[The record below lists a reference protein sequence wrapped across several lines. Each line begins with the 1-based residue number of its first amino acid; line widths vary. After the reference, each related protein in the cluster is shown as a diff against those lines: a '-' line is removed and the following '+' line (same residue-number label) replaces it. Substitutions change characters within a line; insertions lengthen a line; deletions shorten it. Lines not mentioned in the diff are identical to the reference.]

1 MSDGLQGGCVV
12 KRFFVVVL
20 VVVTMFSLAAGEAES
35 VNGDSV
41 LFKDI
46 GIRVGNGSFLW
57 DSYMDTGLHFLG
69 GMTFGLTKRLEV
81 AVEAI
86 TPIVP
91 SPLSDVVA
99 GLEFSYA
106 LLGDRVSSGDT
117 AGTGINT
124 MLSLGL
130 FCSTHNEKGVFMP
143 TYLTFR
149 LNTLTIGMPYSGRRE
164 HLLPI
169 GIAWNFMEGKVS
181 LFCSILMYDH
191 YVKAR

>member
-1 MSDGLQGGCVV
+1 MSDALHGGSVV

-20 VVVTMFSLAAGEAES
+20 VIVTMFSLVAGEAEP
-35 VNGDSV
+35 VDGGSV

-46 GIRVGNGSFLW
+46 GIRVGNGTFLW
-57 DSYMDTGLHFLG
+57 DPYMDTGLHFLG

-99 GLEFSYA
+99 GFELSYA

-130 FCSTHNEKGVFMP
+130 FCSNHNSKGIFMP

-169 GIAWNFMEGKVS
+169 GIVWNFMEGKVS